1 MILIKKVEAIF
12 MSKTKVVIVGASHG
26 GHQSILELL
35 KRYDDVDIKL
45 FEAGDFVS
53 FMSCGMELY
62 LENSVTDVHDVRN
75 FKPDD
80 FSANENVQI
89 LNNHEVTKINAD
101 KKVISVVNTKDNST
115 QEYPYDKLI
124 LSSGVTP
131 KSLPIPGNDLKNVFL
146 MRGFDWATQIKAKLE
161 DKNVKNITVVGA
173 GYIGIEAAEASVK
186 AGKNVTLLDVIDRP
200 LGTYL
205 DKEMTDILEKHLENK
220 GVKVVTGA
228 KIQEYTGTNAVTSV
242 KTDQTEYPS
251 DLVIQAAG
259 VKPNTDWLKG
269 TIDLDDRGWIKT
281 NEYLQTNQKDI
292 YAIGDATL
300 AYSIPANNHVP
311 IALATVARREARY
324 VVKHLF
330 EKKPALPFSGVVG
343 SSALSVFDYHFAE
356 SGLNSFTAQR
366 SNVEIKS
373 SFYQGSLRPAYV
385 PAGKDNPTVSVQ
397 LFFNPTSHVL
407 LGGAVLSTYDITA
420 QGNVLALAIQ
430 HKLTVE
436 DLADAD
442 FFFQPGFD
450 RQWSI
455 LNVAAQH
462 ALGEKDF

>member
-1 MILIKKVEAIF
+1 
-12 MSKTKVVIVGASHG
+12 MSKTKVVIIGASHG

-53 FMSCGMELY
+53 FMSCGTELY
-62 LENSVTDVHDVRN
+62 LENNVTDVNDVRN
-75 FKPDD
+75 FSPSD
-80 FSANENVQI
+80 FAKDENVEI
-89 LNNHEVTKINAD
+89 LNNHQVTKIDAD
-101 KKVISVVNTKDNST
+101 KKTITATDLKNNTNQNYD
-115 QEYPYDKLI
+115 YDKLI
-124 LSSGVTP
+124 LSPGVTP
-131 KSLPIPGNDLKNVFL
+131 KSLPVAGNDLENVFL
-146 MRGFDWATQIKAKLE
+146 MRGFDWATKIKAKLE
-161 DKNVKNITVVGA
+161 DPSVKNVTIVGA
-173 GYIGIEAAEASVK
+173 GYIGIEAAEASKK
-186 AGKNVTLLDVIDRP
+186 AGKNVTILDVIDRP

-205 DKEMTDILEKHLENK
+205 DAEMTDIIAKHLADQ
-220 GVKVVTGA
+220 GIKVITSA
-228 KIQEYTGTNAVTSV
+228 HIQAYTGTDKVEAV
-242 KTDQTEYPS
+242 KTEEGQYPS

-269 TIDLDDRGWIKT
+269 TVNLDSRGWIKT
-281 NEYLQTNQKDI
+281 NEYLQTNLKDV
-292 YAIGDATL
+292 YAFGDATL
-300 AYSIPANNHVP
+300 AYSIPADNNVP

-324 VVKHLF
+324 VIKHLF
-330 EKKPALPFSGVVG
+330 EKVPALPFRGVVG

-356 SGLNSFTAQR
+356 SGLNSFTAGR
-366 SNVEIKS
+366 SNIAIKS
-373 SFYQGSLRPAYV
+373 LFYSGSLRPAYV
-385 PAGKDNPTVSVQ
+385 PAGKDNPEVYVQ
-397 LFFNPTSHVL
+397 LFFNPSSHVL
-407 LGGAVLSTYDITA
+407 LGGAVLSTYDVTA

-462 ALGEKDF
+462 ALGETDF

>member
-1 MILIKKVEAIF
+1 

-35 KRYDDVDIKL
+35 KRYKDIDIKL

-62 LENSVTDVHDVRN
+62 LENSVTDVNDVRN
-75 FKPDD
+75 FSPAE
-80 FSANENVQI
+80 FSEDKNVQI
-89 LNNHEVTKINAD
+89 LNNHQVTKIDSN
-101 KKVISVVNTKDNST
+101 KKTITAFNVKDNSS
-115 QEYPYDKLI
+115 QEYSYDKLI
-124 LSSGVTP
+124 LSPGVTP
-131 KSLPIPGNDLKNVFL
+131 KSIPVPGNDLKNVFL
-146 MRGFDWATQIKAKLE
+146 MRGYDWAKQIKSKLE
-161 DKNVKNITVVGA
+161 DTSVKNITIVGA

-186 AGKNVTLLDVIDRP
+186 AGKNVTILDVIDRP

-205 DKEMTDILEKHLENK
+205 DKEMTDVIQKHLEEK
-220 GVKVVTGA
+220 GVKVVTGVNI
-228 KIQEYTGTNAVTSV
+228 KEYSGKELVTSV
-242 KTDQTEYPS
+242 KTDQGEYPS

-259 VKPNTDWLKG
+259 VQPNTDWLKD
-269 TIDLDDRGWIKT
+269 IVELDNRGWIKT
-281 NEYLQTNQKDI
+281 NEYLQTNQNDI

-300 AYSIPANNHVP
+300 AFSIPANNHVP

-330 EKKPALPFSGVVG
+330 EETPSLPFSGVVG

-366 SNVEIKS
+366 SNVEIKK

-385 PAGKDNPTVSVQ
+385 PTGKNNPMVYVQ
-397 LFFNPTSHVL
+397 LFFDPSSHII
-407 LGGAVLSTYDITA
+407 LGGSVLSTYDVTA

-430 HKLTVE
+430 HKLTLE

-455 LNVAAQH
+455 LNIAAQH

>member
-1 MILIKKVEAIF
+1 
-12 MSKTKVVIVGASHG
+12 MSKTNVVIVGASHG

-35 KRYDDVDIKL
+35 KRYNDVDIKL

-62 LENSVTDVHDVRN
+62 LENSVTDVNDVRN
-75 FKPDD
+75 FAPSD
-80 FSANENVQI
+80 FKDNENVAI
-89 LNNHEVTKINAD
+89 LNNHQVTKINAD
-101 KKVISVVNTKDNST
+101 KKTVTVINTKDNSQT
-115 QEYPYDKLI
+115 EYPYDKLI

-131 KSLPIPGNDLKNVFL
+131 KSIPVPGNDLENVYL
-146 MRGFDWATQIKAKLE
+146 MRGFDWATKIKNKLE
-161 DKNVKNITVVGA
+161 DSNIKNITVVGA

-205 DKEMTDILEKHLENK
+205 DHEMTDILAKHLEEK
-220 GVKVVTGA
+220 GVKVITSANIKEYVGSDKVTA
-228 KIQEYTGTNAVTSV
+228 V
-242 KTDQTEYPS
+242 KTENEEIPS
-251 DLVIQAAG
+251 DVVIQAAG

-269 TIDLDDRGWIKT
+269 TVDLDDRGWIKT
-281 NEYLQTNQKDI
+281 NEYLQTNLPDV

-300 AYSIPANNHVP
+300 AYSIPADNHVP

-330 EKKPALPFSGVVG
+330 EKQPALPFGGVVG
-343 SSALSVFDYHFAE
+343 SSALSVFDYHFTE
-356 SGLNSFTAQR
+356 SGLNSFTAKR
-366 SNVEIKS
+366 SNVEIAK
-373 SFYQGSLRPAYV
+373 SFYTGSLRPAYV
-385 PAGKDNPTVSVQ
+385 PAGKDNPEVCVQ
-397 LFFNPTSHVL
+397 LFFNPSSHVL

-455 LNVAAQH
+455 LNIAAQH